1 MGRVDKTSPK
11 SKGVCKGWLTN
22 TTECRTLAGKETT
35 YTFAYRSMMT
45 EIAIFPFFLFLPC
58 DLLLLH
64 YLPK

>member
-1 MGRVDKTSPK
+1 
-11 SKGVCKGWLTN
+11 
-22 TTECRTLAGKETT
+22 
-35 YTFAYRSMMT
+35 MT